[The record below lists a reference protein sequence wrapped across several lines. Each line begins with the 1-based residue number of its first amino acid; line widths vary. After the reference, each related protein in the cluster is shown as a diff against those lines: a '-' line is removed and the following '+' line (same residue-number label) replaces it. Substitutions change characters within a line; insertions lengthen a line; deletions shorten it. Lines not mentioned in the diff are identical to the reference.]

1 MRTSKSIV
9 GHQQVLSQPADSQTP
24 RTRPA
29 SSQLPLLGITMGDP
43 GGIGPE
49 VIAKTLSRAQV
60 HKVCRSIVIGSFPVM
75 ERTIK
80 ALGLKLKVLRVDG
93 HETTSPRRGTVAV
106 LDPLETPLRTFK
118 AGIATAETG
127 AASVAF
133 IKKAVE
139 LAQDGR
145 IEGIVTAPINKEAI
159 NMAGCP
165 HPGHTELLADLTHAD
180 ESGMMIV
187 GGPLRIMFVT
197 THVAIRDLSS
207 LLTQAKIEKAIRLAQ
222 LALTTLFGIKR
233 PRIGVAALNPHAGE
247 HGLFG
252 DEEARVILP
261 AARASQRKGILA
273 SDPLPADT
281 LFGKAA
287 KGSFDG
293 VVALYHDQGLIPL
306 KLVAF
311 GTCVNLT
318 VGLPIIRTSVDH
330 GTAFDIVGKG
340 IADPGSL
347 IEAVKLA
354 ARIARNKMVTAPI
367 KKGRARHVA

>member
-1 MRTSKSIV
+1 MGGDRMVAPGGPGKV
-9 GHQQVLSQPADSQTP
+9 
-24 RTRPA
+24 RK
-29 SSQLPLLGITMGDP
+29 PLLGITMGDP
-43 GGIGPE
+43 AGVGPE
-49 VIAKTLSRAQV
+49 VIAKALTGAGLRRL
-60 HKVCRSIVIGSFPVM
+60 CIPLVIGSGAVM
-75 ERTIK
+75 QRAIDE
-80 ALGLKLKVLRVDG
+80 LKLRLEVVPVRG
-93 HETTSPRRGTVAV
+93 HEARPLRANQVAV
-106 LDPLETPLRTFK
+106 LDPLDRPLGRFK
-118 AGIATAETG
+118 RGVAAAETG
-127 AASVAF
+127 AASVTF
-133 IKKAVE
+133 IRKAVH
-139 LAQDGR
+139 LAQIGCID
-145 IEGIVTAPINKEAI
+145 GIVTAPINKEAI
-159 NMAGCP
+159 NKAGC
-165 HPGHTELLADLTHAD
+165 HFPGHTELLADLTGAK

-197 THVAIRDLSS
+197 THVAIRDLPS
-207 LLTQAKIEKAIRLAQ
+207 LLTKDTVEKGIRLAH
-222 LALTTLFGIKR
+222 LALTRLFGVTQ

-252 DEEARVILP
+252 DEEARILVP
-261 AARASQRKGILA
+261 AVKAARAKGIQA

-287 KGSFDG
+287 RGSFDG

-347 IEAVKLA
+347 VEAIKLA
-354 ARIARNKMVTAPI
+354 AILAGKRLTGRSNR
-367 KKGRARHVA
+367 KGAT

>member
-1 MRTSKSIV
+1 MNVKKNMTRSK
-9 GHQQVLSQPADSQTP
+9 DK
-24 RTRPA
+24 
-29 SSQLPLLGITMGDP
+29 PLLGITMGDP
-43 GGIGPE
+43 AGIGPE
-49 VIAKTLSRAQV
+49 VIAKALAGQSLRRL
-60 HKVCRSIVIGSFPVM
+60 CRPIVIGSFPVM
-75 ERTIK
+75 QQTVK
-80 ALGLKLKVLRVDG
+80 KLKLKMDVIRVEG
-93 HETTSPRRGTVAV
+93 HETVPPRSNQLAV
-106 LDPLETPLRTFK
+106 LDPLDRPLGRFPRGV
-118 AGIATAETG
+118 AAPETG
-127 AASVAF
+127 AASVLF

-139 LAQDGR
+139 LAQLGCID
-145 IEGIVTAPINKEAI
+145 GIVTAPINKEAI
-159 NMAGCP
+159 NLAGC
-165 HPGHTELLADLTHAD
+165 HFPGHTELLADLTATP

-197 THVAIRDLSS
+197 THVAIKDLPA
-207 LLTQAKIEKAIRLAQ
+207 LLTQAKIEKAIRLAH
-222 LALTTLFGIKR
+222 LALQDLFGIKN
-233 PRIGVAALNPHAGE
+233 PRVGVAALNPHAGE

-261 AARASQRKGILA
+261 ATRAMQAQGIRA

-287 KGSFDG
+287 RGDYDG

-340 IADPGSL
+340 VADPGSL
-347 IEAVKLA
+347 IEAITLAAKLA
-354 ARIARNKMVTAPI
+354 
-367 KKGRARHVA
+367 KKR

>member
-1 MRTSKSIV
+1 
-9 GHQQVLSQPADSQTP
+9 
-24 RTRPA
+24 
-29 SSQLPLLGITMGDP
+29 MGDP
-43 GGIGPE
+43 AGIGPE
-49 VIAKTLSRAQV
+49 VIVKALSGAHLRN
-60 HKVCRSIVIGSFPVM
+60 VCRSVVIGSLPVM

-80 ALGLKLKVLRVDG
+80 ALKLKLNIVRVHGHDPVALRR
-93 HETTSPRRGTVAV
+93 ETVPV
-106 LDPLETPLRTFK
+106 LDPLETPLRPFK
-118 AGIATAETG
+118 SGIATAETG

-139 LAQDGR
+139 LAQIGC
-145 IEGIVTAPINKEAI
+145 IEGMVTAPINKEAI
-159 NMAGCP
+159 NMAGCRY
-165 HPGHTELLADLTHAD
+165 PGHTELLADLTHAN

-197 THVAIRDLSS
+197 THVAIRDLSA

-252 DEEARVILP
+252 DEEARIILP
-261 AARASQRKGILA
+261 ASRATQKQGILA

-287 KGSFDG
+287 NGSFDG

-340 IADPGSL
+340 VADPGSL
-347 IEAVKLA
+347 IEAIKLA
-354 ARIARNKMVTAPI
+354 ARIAQNRTAATPI
-367 KKGRARHVA
+367 KKGRTKRVA

>member
-1 MRTSKSIV
+1 
-9 GHQQVLSQPADSQTP
+9 
-24 RTRPA
+24 
-29 SSQLPLLGITMGDP
+29 MGDP
-43 GGIGPE
+43 AGIGPE
-49 VIAKTLSRAQV
+49 VIAKALANPTLQN
-60 HKVCRSIVIGSFPVM
+60 VCRTLVIGSVPVM

-80 ALGLKLKVLRVDG
+80 ALKLKLSVVPIQG
-93 HETTSPRRGTVAV
+93 HETTPPPKGTIAV
-106 LDPLETPLRTFK
+106 LDPLDTPLGKFAQGR
-118 AGIATAETG
+118 ASAETG
-127 AASVAF
+127 AAAVAF

-139 LAQDGR
+139 LAQLTCID
-145 IEGIVTAPINKEAI
+145 GIVTAPINKEAM
-159 NMAGCP
+159 NMAGYQY
-165 HPGHTELLADLTHAD
+165 PGHTELLADLTKAR

-197 THVAIRDLSS
+197 THVAIKDLPSR
-207 LLTQAKIEKAIRLAQ
+207 LTQDNIGKGIRLAH
-222 LALTTLFGIKR
+222 LALTTLFGVKR
-233 PRIGVAALNPHAGE
+233 PKIGVAALNPHAGE

-261 AARASQRKGILA
+261 ATRRAQRQGILA

-287 KGSFDG
+287 KGEYDG
-293 VVALYHDQGLIPL
+293 IVALYHDQGLIPL

-347 IEAVKLA
+347 IEAVTLA
-354 ARIARNKMVTAPI
+354 ATIAKHAKPSS
-367 KKGRARHVA
+367 KKGRARRVA

>member
-1 MRTSKSIV
+1 MTSNKNSMANLH
-9 GHQQVLSQPADSQTP
+9 GK
-24 RTRPA
+24 
-29 SSQLPLLGITMGDP
+29 PLLGITMGDP
-43 GGIGPE
+43 AGIGPE
-49 VIAKTLSRAQV
+49 VIAKALAGSTLRRI
-60 HKVCRSIVIGSFPVM
+60 CTPLVIGSYAVM
-75 ERTIK
+75 QQTVK
-80 ALGLKLKVLRVDG
+80 KLTLKLEVRSIEG
-93 HETTSPRRGTVAV
+93 HEPARPGRSQIAV
-106 LDPLETPLRTFK
+106 LDPLEKPLERFT
-118 AGIATAETG
+118 AGTAAPQTG

-133 IKKAVE
+133 IKKAVH
-139 LAQDGR
+139 LAQIGCID
-145 IEGIVTAPINKEAI
+145 GIVTAPINKEAI
-159 NMAGCP
+159 NMAGC
-165 HPGHTELLADLTHAD
+165 HYPGHTELLADLTQAR

-197 THVAIRDLSS
+197 THVAIKELPS
-207 LLTQAKIEKAIRLAQ
+207 LLTQAKIEKGIRLAH
-222 LALTTLFGIKR
+222 LALTALFGIKK
-233 PRIGVAALNPHAGE
+233 PKIGVAALNPHAGE

-252 DEEARVILP
+252 DEEARLILP
-261 AARASQRKGILA
+261 ASRAARGKGIHA

-287 KGSFDG
+287 RGDFDG

-347 IEAVKLA
+347 IEAVRLA
-354 ARIARNKMVTAPI
+354 ASLASKRRTVNSAR
-367 KKGRARHVA
+367 KGVQ

>member
-1 MRTSKSIV
+1 MKS
-9 GHQQVLSQPADSQTP
+9 LLNKPKKLNKPDKP
-24 RTRPA
+24 NK
-29 SSQLPLLGITMGDP
+29 PLLGITMGDP
-43 GGIGPE
+43 AGIGPE
-49 VIAKTLSRAQV
+49 VIAKALTGRALQRL
-60 HKVCRSIVIGSFPVM
+60 CRPIVIGSFPVM
-75 ERTIK
+75 QQTVK
-80 ALGLKLKVLRVDG
+80 SLKLKMHVIRVEG
-93 HETTSPRRGTVAV
+93 HEPMFPRSNHLAV
-106 LDPLETPLRTFK
+106 LDPLDHPLGRFTCGV
-118 AGIATAETG
+118 AATETG
-127 AASVAF
+127 AASVLF

-139 LAQDGR
+139 LAQLGCIDGM
-145 IEGIVTAPINKEAI
+145 VTAPINKEAI
-159 NMAGCP
+159 NMAGC
-165 HPGHTELLADLTHAD
+165 HFPGHTELLADLTKAQ
-180 ESGMMIV
+180 ESGMMII

-197 THVAIRDLSS
+197 THVAIKDLPS
-207 LLTQAKIEKAIRLAQ
+207 LLTQAKIEKAIRLAH
-222 LALTTLFGIKR
+222 LALRDLFGIKK
-233 PRIGVAALNPHAGE
+233 PKVGVAALNPHAGE

-261 AARASQRKGILA
+261 AARVSQAQGIRA

-287 KGSFDG
+287 KGDYDG

-311 GTCVNLT
+311 GACVNLT

-354 ARIARNKMVTAPI
+354 AKLA
-367 KKGRARHVA
+367 KKR

>member
-1 MRTSKSIV
+1 
-9 GHQQVLSQPADSQTP
+9 
-24 RTRPA
+24 
-29 SSQLPLLGITMGDP
+29 MGDP
-43 GGIGPE
+43 AGIGPE
-49 VIAKTLSRAQV
+49 VIAKTLADRRLRNI
-60 HKVCRSIVIGSFPVM
+60 CRPIVIGSFPVM

-80 ALGLKLKVLRVDG
+80 KLKLTLKAWCISG
-93 HETTSPRRGTVAV
+93 HEPHPRREGTVAV
-106 LDPLETPLRTFK
+106 LDPLETPLGKFTPGV
-118 AGIATAETG
+118 AAAETG

-133 IKKAVE
+133 IKKGVE
-139 LAQDGR
+139 LAQIGCID
-145 IEGIVTAPINKEAI
+145 GIVTAPINKEAI
-159 NMAGCP
+159 NMAGCRY
-165 HPGHTELLADLTHAD
+165 PGHTELLADLTHAK

-197 THVAIRDLSS
+197 THVAIKDLSP
-207 LLTQAKIEKAIRLAQ
+207 LLTRAKIEKGIKLAQ
-222 LALTTLFGIKR
+222 LALTQLFGIKK

-252 DEEARVILP
+252 DEETRVILP
-261 AARASQRKGILA
+261 ASKAAQAQGILA

-287 KGSFDG
+287 NGHYDG
-293 VVALYHDQGLIPL
+293 VVAMYHDQGLIPL

-347 IEAVKLA
+347 FEAVTLA
-354 ARIARNKMVTAPI
+354 ARIAKNRPAA
-367 KKGRARHVA
+367 G

>member
-1 MRTSKSIV
+1 VRSNKKSV
-9 GHQQVLSQPADSQTP
+9 AQM
-24 RTRPA
+24 TRK
-29 SSQLPLLGITMGDP
+29 PLLGITMGDP
-43 GGIGPE
+43 AGIGPE
-49 VIAKTLSRAQV
+49 VIAKALAGA
-60 HKVCRSIVIGSFPVM
+60 KVRRLCRPLVIGSFPVM
-75 ERTIK
+75 RQAVK
-80 ALGLKLKVLRVDG
+80 SLKLKMRVIRVEG
-93 HETTSPRRGTVAV
+93 HEMAPPRPNHLAV
-106 LDPLETPLRTFK
+106 MDPLDHPLGRFPRGV
-118 AGIATAETG
+118 AASDTG
-127 AASVAF
+127 AASVLF

-139 LAQDGR
+139 LAQLGCID
-145 IEGIVTAPINKEAI
+145 GIVTAPINKEAI
-159 NMAGCP
+159 NMAGC
-165 HPGHTELLADLTHAD
+165 HFPGHTELLADLTKTQ

-197 THVAIRDLSS
+197 THVAIKDLPA
-207 LLTQAKIEKAIRLAQ
+207 LLTQAKIEKAIRLAH
-222 LALTTLFGIKR
+222 LALRDLFGIKK

-261 AARASQRKGILA
+261 AARAAQALGICA

-287 KGSFDG
+287 RGEYDG

-311 GTCVNLT
+311 GACVNLT

-347 IEAVKLA
+347 VEAITLA
-354 ARIARNKMVTAPI
+354 ATLVAR
-367 KKGRARHVA
+367 RR